1 MVVAARLQ
9 PEGLP
14 PEEGI
19 RIHRVPLAGPVQIL
33 RNLVGFARG
42 ESSLNE
48 CLFYSPKAAARVQE
62 IARSTGCNL
71 VVADMIRTV
80 PLAQATGL
88 PMIVDLDDLL
98 SERYH
103 WLAAQGGDPTTV
115 LGYYSNQLPKPLARP
130 AGWLASRLLGL
141 EARRLDRRELE
152 VARQAAAVSLVA
164 ASEANRLEQ
173 RAGVPVACL
182 PMALRVPESP
192 ADILAADRSSV
203 VFTGGLDY
211 LPNEIAIR
219 WYADEVASRMGAS
232 PQFRLTVIGQC
243 PEVLRSRLESPAIRF
258 LGYVDDIGSEL
269 ERHRAFVAP
278 MVEGTGVK
286 TKVLEAMAAG
296 LPVVTTPAGVRG
308 LSLEHGVHCL
318 IAETGEDF
326 LHCLARLRDDD
337 VLAAAIG
344 AAGREYVREFF
355 SPEVI
360 VRRWERLIQSVVEG
374 PHASSV
380 LGPSSV
386 QAGVKVGGGPSSAF
400 ETGP

>member
-1 MVVAARLQ
+1 MAARLK

-14 PEEGI
+14 SEEGV

-48 CLFYSPKAAARVQE
+48 CLFYSPRGAAQVQE
-62 IARSTGCNL
+62 IARAAGCEL

-115 LGYYSNQLPKPLARP
+115 LGYYSNQLPRFLARP

-182 PMALRVPESP
+182 PMALRVPDTP
-192 ADILAADRSSV
+192 ADVRAADPSSI

-219 WYADEVASRMGAS
+219 WFADEVASRMDT
-232 PQFRLTVIGQC
+232 PPPFRLTVIGQC
-243 PEVLRSRLESPAIRF
+243 PDVLRSRLESPVISF
-258 LGYVDDIGSEL
+258 LGYVDDIGVEL
-269 ERHRAFVAP
+269 PRHRAFVAP

-326 LHCLARLRDDD
+326 LHCLARLRDDND
-337 VLAAAIG
+337 LAASIG

-360 VRRWERLIQSVVEG
+360 VRRWERLIQGVVEG
-374 PHASSV
+374 PHATSMS
-380 LGPSSV
+380 GRRSV